1 METTWDTVTEF
12 TFGLDVTKQFEGTQP
27 PANTSAVTF
36 KLYSSIDNGATKTY
50 YTFTGTDGAYTTPTA
65 VAANASA
72 ATALKLNDSKQ
83 ISIKGLEAGTYYVEE
98 IATVPGYNLLKEP
111 VKIEIKAQ
119 TGENTYVDPGSSSN
133 YLGTTNTSETGA
145 ESVTIINTQGFQLP
159 ATGGAGIWMFVLG
172 GILVIGM
179 GCVYFVASK
188 RKKN

>member
-12 TFGLDVTKQFEGTQP
+12 TFGLEVKKQFEGTP
-27 PANTSAVTF
+27 PVDTSAVTF
-36 KLYSSIDNGATKTY
+36 KLYSSTDNGETKTY
-50 YTFTGTDGAYTTPTA
+50 YKFTGTDGNYTEPK
-65 VAANASA
+65 AATDADA
-72 ATALKLNDSKQ
+72 ATALELNDSKQ
-83 ISIKGLEAGTYYVEE
+83 ISIKGLDEGTYYVEE

-119 TGENTYVDPGSSSN
+119 TGTNTYVNPGSSTDN
-133 YLGTTNTSETGA
+133 YLGTTVTSTTGT

>member
-27 PANTSAVTF
+27 VSTSAVTF
-36 KLYSSIDNGATKTY
+36 KLYSSPDNGTTKTY
-50 YTFTGTDGAYTTPTA
+50 YTFTGENGDYTTPTA
-65 VAANASA
+65 TADENT
-72 ATALKLNDSKQ
+72 ATELKLDSNKN
-83 ISIKGLEAGTYYVEE
+83 ISLKGLDEGTYYVEE
-98 IATVPGYNLLKEP
+98 IATAAGYNLLKEP
-111 VKIEIKAQ
+111 VEIQITAKK
-119 TGENTYVDPGSSSN
+119 GSN
-133 YLGTTNTSETGA
+133 AFVNPNGNDYLGTTDTSGTGA

-179 GCVYFVASK
+179 GCVYFVTSK